1 MYKIEEII
9 EALLYFAGSQDIKT
23 KIVKACYLLESEY
36 FDKTGQRLTD
46 VEYKYHLYGP
56 YSEAI
61 ISSMMNDK
69 NIVHSSQ
76 KSMNGNDYDLFKLKK
91 TSVIAK
97 IDSLTLSFIEKWA
110 KIMQQK
116 TYNEMLELAYND
128 KNFRKTAKE
137 EVIKFDSDFLKKKE
151 LLKKKVNDKFGNRK
165 LTKEEAEGLKKAG
178 NEDLIQYSRG
188 LLRESRG

>member
-9 EALLYFAGSQDIKT
+9 EALLFFAGSQDIKT

-56 YSEAI
+56 YSETI
-61 ISSMMNDK
+61 VTSMMNDR
-69 NIVHSSQ
+69 NISHIPQ
-76 KSMNGNDYDLFKLKK
+76 TSMNGNDYDLFKLKK
-91 TSVIAK
+91 TSVISK
-97 IDSLTLSFIEKWA
+97 IDPLTLSLIEKWA

-116 TYNEMLELAYND
+116 TYGEMVDLAYSD
-128 KNFRKTAKE
+128 KNFKKTEKGK
-137 EVIKFDSDFLKKKE
+137 VIKFESDFLRKKQ
-151 LLKKKVNDKFGNRK
+151 LLKRRVKEKFKSRK

-178 NEDLIQYSRG
+178 NEDLIQYSRS

>member
-9 EALLYFAGSQDIKT
+9 EALLFFAGSQDIKT

-46 VEYKYHLYGP
+46 VEYKYYLYGP

-61 ISSMMNDK
+61 VTSMMNDK
-69 NIVHSSQ
+69 NISHIPQTSI
-76 KSMNGNDYDLFKLKK
+76 NGNDYDLFKLKK
-91 TSVIAK
+91 TSVISK
-97 IDSLTLSFIEKWA
+97 IDPLTLSFIEKWA

-116 TYNEMLELAYND
+116 TYDEMLNLAYSD
-128 KNFRKTAKE
+128 KNFKKTEKGK
-137 EVIKFDSDFLKKKE
+137 VINFDSDFLRKKE
-151 LLKKKVNDKFGNRK
+151 LLKKRLKEKFKNRE
-165 LTKEEAEGLKKAG
+165 LTKQEAEGLKRAG
-178 NEDLIQYSRG
+178 NEELIQYSRS

>member
-9 EALLYFAGSQDIKT
+9 EALLFFAGSKDIKT

-46 VEYKYHLYGP
+46 VEYKYYLYGP

-61 ISSMMNDK
+61 VTSMMNDR
-69 NIVHSSQ
+69 NISYIPQ
-76 KSMNGNDYDLFKLKK
+76 TSMNGNDYDLFKLKE
-91 TSVIAK
+91 TSVISK
-97 IDSLTLSFIEKWA
+97 IDPLTLSLIEKWA

-116 TYNEMLELAYND
+116 TYDEMVNLAYSD
-128 KNFRKTAKE
+128 KNFKKTEKGK
-137 EVIKFDSDFLKKKE
+137 VIKFESDFLRKKQ
-151 LLKKKVNDKFGNRK
+151 LLKTRVKEKFKNRK
-165 LTKEEAEGLKKAG
+165 LTKEEAEGLKRAG